1 MFSKQ
6 LKNLENKVRK
16 QLLIRDSK
24 EVTLTEDSMLLRK
37 CAEEIIDL
45 VERTKTECSSSDKYI
60 SIDFIW
66 EVVKWKPFL
75 WLRKQQKS
83 RRRERLHKEVASPF
97 GFIISRIDWNCRK
110 INYFGGLHNEKQN
123 LERAEWFMVW
133 IAGRLLFALSCTPRR
148 RKSVYRCV
156 GTAARTVFER
166 ASQSSV
172 YEPIDKRKAERTPCR
187 DRQAGWGNV
196 FSVGK
201 WNGKIARHHR
211 TVKGRERLR
220 MGAENE

>member
-1 MFSKQ
+1 MNFFDISIFQYFLAIAIGEIIIKAAKTLHMTQLMFSKQ

-75 WLRKQQKS
+75 
-83 RRRERLHKEVASPF
+83 
-97 GFIISRIDWNCRK
+97 
-110 INYFGGLHNEKQN
+110 
-123 LERAEWFMVW
+123 
-133 IAGRLLFALSCTPRR
+133 
-148 RKSVYRCV
+148 
-156 GTAARTVFER
+156 
-166 ASQSSV
+166 
-172 YEPIDKRKAERTPCR
+172 
-187 DRQAGWGNV
+187 
-196 FSVGK
+196 
-201 WNGKIARHHR
+201 
-211 TVKGRERLR
+211 
-220 MGAENE
+220 